1 MVQLLWRFLQTLKM
15 HLLCDPAIS
24 PVGVQPRELKIGS
37 QRNICTPILIAAL
50 FTIAKSWKQSKGTC
64 RKEQIYTMWSI
75 NIGIL
80 FSMKK
85 AGNSGPC
92 YNVEGPLGHYDK

>member
-1 MVQLLWRFLQTLKM
+1 MVQLLWWFLQKLKM

-50 FTIAKSWKQSKGTC
+50 L
-64 RKEQIYTMWSI
+64 EV
-75 NIGIL
+75 GI
-80 FSMKK
+80 SP
-85 AGNSGPC
+85 G
-92 YNVEGPLGHYDK
+92 YI